1 MRTVIDHLQAAEAS
15 MTFRYLRSLA
25 RPLFLA
31 AVLLALP
38 ITFSGPMTD
47 TLPLPSVKPSDAC
60 GETGCCVLEPG
71 SICLFKGQQNYNEYS
86 DPEHCNPQSAQVP

>member
-1 MRTVIDHLQAAEAS
+1 

-38 ITFSGPMTD
+38 ITFRGPVTD
-47 TLPLPSVKPSDAC
+47 TLPLPSVGPSDAC
-60 GETGCCVLEPG
+60 GETGCCVFEPM
-71 SICLFKGQQNYNEYS
+71 SICRSNGLLNYNEYS
-86 DPEHCNPQSAQVP
+86 DPERCNPQSAQVP